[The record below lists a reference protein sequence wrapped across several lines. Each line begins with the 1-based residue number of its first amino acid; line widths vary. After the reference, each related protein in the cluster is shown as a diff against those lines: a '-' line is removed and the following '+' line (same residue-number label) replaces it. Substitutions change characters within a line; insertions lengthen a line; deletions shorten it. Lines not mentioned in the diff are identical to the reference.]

1 MTWQQRFGMHG
12 VPLPRGAAGPTF
24 FADDPHLQRLARS
37 FAWLAAEPGIGVLVG
52 EPGVGKTAAMRHFC
66 HALPQHEHRVVYLH
80 DTAVKPLDL
89 YRMLAVELGLRPGPR
104 AAIVRDIQRALVTLV
119 DERGVVPIIVLDEA
133 QRLHDDLLRE
143 LSGLVSLDFDGRE
156 YLTVWLIG
164 QPLLARRLAL
174 QQHAALAQRV
184 IIHHTLSART
194 DPVVFAAMLDHAL
207 AATGAPPKLLTLE
220 ARTLL
225 HRISRG
231 IPRLASHLL
240 HLALFLADDR
250 DLNVLDEPLIA
261 AAAQALRL
269 EPPKPPPF
277 TLPPKP
283 RPDRDARSRG

>member
-1 MTWQQRFGMHG
+1 MTWQKRFGMRC
-12 VPLPRGAAGPTF
+12 VPLPRGAAGPTY

-37 FAWLAAEPGIGVLVG
+37 FAWLAAEPGLGVLVG
-52 EPGVGKTAAMRHFC
+52 EPGVGKTAAMRHLC
-66 HALPQHEHRVVYLH
+66 RELPRHEHRVVYLH

-104 AAIVRDIQRALVTLV
+104 ASIVRDIQRLLVTLV

-156 YLTVWLIG
+156 YLTVWLVG

-174 QQHAALAQRV
+174 QQHVALAQRV
-184 IIHHTLSART
+184 IIHHTLPARS
-194 DPVVFAAMLDHAL
+194 DPAVFAAMLDHAL
-207 AATGAPPKLLTLE
+207 AAAGAPPTLLTLE

-225 HRISRG
+225 LRISRG
-231 IPRLASHLL
+231 IPRLVSHLL
-240 HLALFLADDR
+240 HLALFFADDR
-250 DLNVLDEPLIA
+250 DLNVLDDVLIA
-261 AAAQALRL
+261 AAAKALCL

-277 TLPPKP
+277 TPPLKP
-283 RPDRDARSRG
+283 RSDRDARSRA